1 MRLSV
6 IEGSQETLVDLINP
20 DRPEIFAVEDPLLG
34 PMVSTIIQFLESLK
48 SSKTLKGVN
57 FEKKTWPRFEA
68 IIGD

>member
-34 PMVSTIIQFLESLK
+34 PMVRKKLADNDAEIKTIDFK
-48 SSKTLKGVN
+48 NKTLKGVN
-57 FEKKTWPRFEA
+57 FVWETP
-68 IIGD
+68 

>member
-34 PMVSTIIQFLESLK
+34 PMVRKIGRSDNDPEIKTIDFK
-48 SSKTLKGVN
+48 NKTLKGVN
-57 FEKKTWPRFEA
+57 FVWETS
-68 IIGD
+68 

>member
-34 PMVSTIIQFLESLK
+34 PMVRK
-48 SSKTLKGVN
+48 S
-57 FEKKTWPRFEA
+57 WQ
-68 IIGD
+68 IG

>member
-34 PMVSTIIQFLESLK
+34 PMVRKIWQIMILK
-48 SSKTLKGVN
+48 LKRATSKTKH
-57 FEKKTWPRFEA
+57 
-68 IIGD
+68 